1 MLGYI
6 SLGVSTPIQFSS
18 EVAYQDGRNFPQE
31 PELLTVPL
39 ESPPSLK
46 EVQQAMQEAS
56 EQVKGRGAEEV
67 LKELLERVVEA
78 ALGQVEAGGQAKDM
92 VVEKEGVDD
101 DSLGVKMIE
110 SETEEEIETL
120 EPHWEERNM
129 SLKIVDNGFEES
141 KVVAGK
147 DALKNVAGGGKE
159 VVKKEGET
167 VAGSVE
173 ETRFR
178 QAVGLEVTG
187 ESLLGTKLTQ
197 DDVDIASEE
206 TEGDSERGKE
216 DSEEQVVLIV
226 LKNATERE
234 TQNGEE
240 TPATVEVAVG
250 VQPEQETEE
259 ESKAGL
265 GVAEKEQTED
275 SRRKEAA
282 LLEKSQTDQTNGQ
295 KTSSH
300 PNDHVIQMKTVI
312 GEPIKEQ
319 EEVRR
324 GENVDG
330 LQKADDNG
338 LAEIREEEKAE
349 AVGTDLTET
358 TLAGKYGDVIKE
370 GSVAL
375 VVEGGDN
382 PGEEGQIAS
391 EDLEYNKEDQAAL
404 VIPGLQSEECNK
416 DFIEKRPEKQP
427 TTPNPS
433 FGALATEYNALIDA
447 TSNHHSKIIT
457 TNPGFLPHNHSMNQ
471 PTMDKFEKDV
481 FAEYHQA
488 TEDKPKGTRDVVE
501 DIPGAREKNEQGLE
515 AWKIGAIFTAVFM
528 VLEAVVIIIY
538 ILKCR
543 NTKSTPAVQQACE
556 EGCVEPEAVE
566 GGDSSDDTLPADNG
580 NCQEIA
586 QFDPSDV
593 ASTLAIKREKQED
606 EHAVAMSDHSLSST
620 EMLPRAGPGSDA
632 SQDFRTSI

>member
-1 MLGYI
+1 
-6 SLGVSTPIQFSS
+6 VSTPIQFST
-18 EVAYQDGRNFPQE
+18 EVAYQDAQNLPQE

-39 ESPPSLK
+39 VSPPSLK

-78 ALGQVEAGGQAKDM
+78 ALGQVEAGDQAKDM
-92 VVEKEGVDD
+92 VVEKEGVED

-110 SETEEEIETL
+110 SETEEQIETL

-129 SLKIVDNGFEES
+129 SLKIADNGFEES

-159 VVKKEGET
+159 VVKNEGET
-167 VAGSVE
+167 VARSVE

-206 TEGDSERGKE
+206 TEGESERGKE
-216 DSEEQVVLIV
+216 DSEEQVVLRV
-226 LKNATERE
+226 LKNANERE

-275 SRRKEAA
+275 SRIKEAA

-300 PNDHVIQMKTVI
+300 PNDHVIQIKTVI

-319 EEVRR
+319 GEVRR
-324 GENVDG
+324 GENVDE

-338 LAEIREEEKAE
+338 LAEIEEEEKAE
-349 AVGTDLTET
+349 AVGTDITET
-358 TLAGKYGDVIKE
+358 ILEGKYGDVIKE

-391 EDLEYNKEDQAAL
+391 EDLEHNKEDQGE
-404 VIPGLQSEECNK
+404 I
-416 DFIEKRPEKQP
+416 
-427 TTPNPS
+427 
-433 FGALATEYNALIDA
+433 
-447 TSNHHSKIIT
+447 
-457 TNPGFLPHNHSMNQ
+457 
-471 PTMDKFEKDV
+471 
-481 FAEYHQA
+481 
-488 TEDKPKGTRDVVE
+488 
-501 DIPGAREKNEQGLE
+501 
-515 AWKIGAIFTAVFM
+515 
-528 VLEAVVIIIY
+528 
-538 ILKCR
+538 
-543 NTKSTPAVQQACE
+543 
-556 EGCVEPEAVE
+556 CV
-566 GGDSSDDTLPADNG
+566 
-580 NCQEIA
+580 
-586 QFDPSDV
+586 
-593 ASTLAIKREKQED
+593 
-606 EHAVAMSDHSLSST
+606 VAMKRSVKAWTKYS
-620 EMLPRAGPGSDA
+620 
-632 SQDFRTSI
+632 

>member
-1 MLGYI
+1 MRYSILKGFLVVLLI
-6 SLGVSTPIQFSS
+6 QDSTTEGVSTPIQFST
-18 EVAYQDGRNFPQE
+18 EVAYQDGQNLPQE
-31 PELLTVPL
+31 PELLNVPL
-39 ESPPSLK
+39 VSPPSLK

-56 EQVKGRGAEEV
+56 EQVKGHGAEEV

-78 ALGQVEAGGQAKDM
+78 ALGQVEAGDQAKDM
-92 VVEKEGVDD
+92 VVEKEGVED

-120 EPHWEERNM
+120 ELHWEERNM
-129 SLKIVDNGFEES
+129 SLKIADNGFEES
-141 KVVAGK
+141 KIVAGK

-159 VVKKEGET
+159 VVKNEGET
-167 VAGSVE
+167 VARSVE

-178 QAVGLEVTG
+178 QAVGLEVTD

-206 TEGDSERGKE
+206 TEGESERGKE

-240 TPATVEVAVG
+240 TPATVKVAVG
-250 VQPEQETEE
+250 IQPEQETAE
-259 ESKAGL
+259 ESTAGL

-300 PNDHVIQMKTVI
+300 PNDQVIQIKTVI

-319 EEVRR
+319 GEVRR
-324 GENVDG
+324 GENVDE

-338 LAEIREEEKAE
+338 LAEIDEEEKAE
-349 AVGTDLTET
+349 AVGTDITET
-358 TLAGKYGDVIKE
+358 ILEGKYGDVIKE
-370 GSVAL
+370 GSVA
-375 VVEGGDN
+375 GGDN

-391 EDLEYNKEDQAAL
+391 EDLEHNKEDQAAL

-427 TTPNPS
+427 TTPHPS
-433 FGALATEYNALIDA
+433 FGARATEYNTLIDA

-457 TNPGFLPHNHSMNQ
+457 TNPGFLPHNHGMNQ

-501 DIPGAREKNEQGLE
+501 DIPGAREKNVQGLE

-528 VLEAVVIIIY
+528 VLETVVIIIY

-543 NTKSTPAVQQACE
+543 NKKRIVR
-556 EGCVEPEAVE
+556 
-566 GGDSSDDTLPADNG
+566 L
-580 NCQEIA
+580 
-586 QFDPSDV
+586 DPSDV

-620 EMLPRAGPGSDA
+620 EMLPSTGPGSDS